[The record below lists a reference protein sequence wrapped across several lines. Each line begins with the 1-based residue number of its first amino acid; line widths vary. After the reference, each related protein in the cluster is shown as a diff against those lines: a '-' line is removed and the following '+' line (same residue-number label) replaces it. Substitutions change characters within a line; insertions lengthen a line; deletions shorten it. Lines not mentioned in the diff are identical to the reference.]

1 MCWKDFSQIFD
12 KRFKLNF
19 RFNYNIILAL
29 IFIDIMKNTED
40 PFKNNRT
47 IRNKPQIS
55 RDQDIDVNL
64 NDTRNKKEEYKEKIQ
79 EGLKGLFE
87 NKNTIA
93 KVSVK
98 VSSNLCELIT
108 IIKCLSFFNF
118 SGKTK
123 I

>member
-12 KRFKLNF
+12 KGFILNF

-29 IFIDIMKNTED
+29 IFIDIMKNSGD
-40 PFKNNRT
+40 PFKNNKT

-79 EGLKGLFE
+79 EGLKGIFE

-98 VSSNLCELIT
+98 VS
-108 IIKCLSFFNF
+108 
-118 SGKTK
+118 
-123 I
+123 